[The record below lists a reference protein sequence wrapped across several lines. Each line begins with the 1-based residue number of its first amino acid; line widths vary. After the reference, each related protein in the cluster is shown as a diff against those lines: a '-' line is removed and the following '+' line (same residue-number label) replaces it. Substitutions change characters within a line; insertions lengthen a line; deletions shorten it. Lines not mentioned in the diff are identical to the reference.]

1 MMSGLEKISRKTRVA
16 LRNNLTKRYPALPLP
31 PSVDRAWDENDKG
44 YQREVLQVTP
54 GNLDHLPG
62 YRRASMDAVSAQM
75 KKWEDDLEE
84 RLKGKERPPH
94 YWEHPELEK
103 GGIHEHCAYCF
114 RIDCE
119 REFGLAERD
128 RSCRVSDCR
137 HGCGQF
143 LHHCKMFEH
152 QMICPEYEEP
162 DEYAWMYRGVE
173 GEARMASKSKAQRR
187 QEKDHQ
193 TVREVESLLVGP
205 GFPAASM
212 KAKMVNVKPPDGVYV
227 SAKSYLV
234 PAPPPIPE
242 SVLRVCRLNLNLD
255 TVTRL
260 QTKPTAAY
268 TFVCAQE
275 FRRDEFAWHS
285 KNVHNDIHGG
295 LNNWMEHR
303 CPLAAYGC
311 QFSSRRLFP
320 HDADHTVTYSR
331 AIESFGVTMEASAP
345 FNRYKEGQSRS
356 LLDLPNELLIEILL
370 KLDSFS

>member
-1 MMSGLEKISRKTRVA
+1 MAMRDQRMMSGLEKISRKTRVA

-31 PSVDRAWDENDKG
+31 HSVDRSWDENDKG
-44 YQREVLQVTP
+44 YQREVLEEAP
-54 GNLDHLPG
+54 GDLDHLPG
-62 YRRASMDAVSAQM
+62 YRRASGDAVSRQM
-75 KKWEDDLEE
+75 KEWQDDLEE

-114 RIDCE
+114 KIDCK
-119 REFGLAERD
+119 REFGLEERD

-137 HGCGQF
+137 HGCGQY

-152 QMICPEYEEP
+152 QMVCPEYEEP

-173 GEARMASKSKAQRR
+173 SYTRAATKAQRR
-187 QEKDHQ
+187 LKKNNPNLK
-193 TVREVESLLVGP
+193 EVESLLVGP

-212 KAKMVNVKPPDGVYV
+212 KAKQTLVKG
-227 SAKSYLV
+227 SLV

-311 QFSSRRLFP
+311 QFSSRRLYP
-320 HDADHTVTYSR
+320 HDANHTVTYSS
-331 AIESFGVTMEASAP
+331 AIESFGVTKEVASP
-345 FNRYKEGQSRS
+345 CNRHKDGQAKS
-356 LLDLPNELLIEILL
+356 LFDLPNELLIGILL
-370 KLDSFS
+370 RLDSFS